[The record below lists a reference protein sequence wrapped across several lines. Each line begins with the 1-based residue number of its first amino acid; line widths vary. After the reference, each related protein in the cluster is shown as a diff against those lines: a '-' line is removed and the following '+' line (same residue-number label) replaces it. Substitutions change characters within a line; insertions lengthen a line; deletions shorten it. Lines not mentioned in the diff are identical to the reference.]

1 MTHIVS
7 ITSQG
12 QISIPSRLRRLYGL
26 NKFKKVLIYSAG
38 ENRLIIEPVKDLLL
52 LKGALKS
59 ARKIS
64 TKKVRAEFEKY
75 LATRHLK

>member
-1 MTHIVS
+1 MTNIVS

-26 NKFKKVLIYSAG
+26 NKFKKVLIYPAG
-38 ENRLIIEPVKDLLL
+38 KNRLIIEPVKDLLL

-59 ARKIS
+59 KKKIS
-64 TKKVRAEFEKY
+64 PKKVRVEFEKY
-75 LATRHLK
+75 LATRHLR

>member
-64 TKKVRAEFEKY
+64 AKKVRAEFEKY